1 MQLEAVP
8 EFSGTQ
14 EDTIQPTEFLKTVK
28 RSFLQAG
35 IQADDQKINNFELF
49 LKSDSPAEEW
59 YTATGSTKT
68 KWVDLEKAFKTRFPN
83 ITKATKTRAELERE
97 LGELRIATEDLGKTE
112 KYMGEDVYT
121 HVIFAKKIL
130 DIAAWAKIETTTSG
144 LYTLRDKLPEVLRE
158 KVPENQ
164 KDWTTLCQALEGV
177 EMSHIWEGVRKYNEK
192 AASEARFQ
200 AELDSLKRR
209 TANPP
214 TNVFNSPTKAIREQ
228 LHQTMITQPTVNH
241 TATNPFTS
249 NTGGQ
254 GNLFSVP
261 TARSSGTFPST
272 SARPQRAP
280 VTDDEIK
287 ALKASIARYPIQPDT
302 PDGLASYHEQ
312 LRTWKQTNGTYQPS
326 KLTGFPLRPGGAPPG
341 SNECYGCGK
350 TGHLGRECVETN
362 KLPAFEGKFRSIC
375 GSILRRPPAQV
386 NHVSAE
392 VDEFAWANTST
403 STYQQS
409 GNGEGPP
416 AY

>member
-1 MQLEAVP
+1 MQLETVP

-14 EDTIQPTEFLKTVK
+14 EDTVQPSEFLKMVK

-68 KWVDLEKAFKTRFPN
+68 KWIDLEKAFKTKFPN

-121 HVIFAKKIL
+121 HIIFAKKIL
-130 DIAAWAKIETTTSG
+130 DIVTRAKIETTTSG
-144 LYTLRDKLPEVLRE
+144 LYILRDNLPEVLRE
-158 KVPENQ
+158 KIPENQ
-164 KDWTTLCQALEGV
+164 KDWMTLCQAMEGV
-177 EMSHIWEGVRKYNEK
+177 EMSQIREGVRKYKEK
-192 AASEARFQ
+192 AASDARVQ
-200 AELDSLKRR
+200 AEIDSLKRR
-209 TANPP
+209 TTILP
-214 TNVFNSPTKAIREQ
+214 TNIFNLPTKAIREQ
-228 LHQTMITQPTVNH
+228 LHRTTIAQPPADHVT
-241 TATNPFTS
+241 TNPFAG
-249 NTGGQ
+249 NVGGR
-254 GNLFSVP
+254 GNLFSAP
-261 TARSSGTFPST
+261 AARSSGSFPST
-272 SARPQRAP
+272 SARPPRP
-280 VTDDEIK
+280 PITDDKIK

-302 PDGLASYHEQ
+302 PEGLTAYHEQ
-312 LRTWKQTNGTYQPS
+312 LRAWKQAHGTYQPS

-350 TGHLGRECVETN
+350 TGHLGRECIETN
-362 KLPAFEGKFRSIC
+362 KVPVFEGKFRSIC
-375 GSILRRPPAQV
+375 GSILRYTPAQV
-386 NHVSAE
+386 NHVSVK
-392 VDEFAWANTST
+392 VDEFAWANTTAPS
-403 STYQQS
+403 YQHS